1 MRFASAGA
9 AGAAGAAGSAAAE
22 AVHDTL
28 RIREFLDTN
37 EDCSFANLSFSDD
50 GEGGGDGGDDGG
62 SSGGGSGGGSGAGG
76 LSNAR
81 LPRPCARLLE
91 TYISSLK
98 ERLALNVAAGHDL
111 FARGMS

>member
-1 MRFASAGA
+1 VRFASADA
-9 AGAAGAAGSAAAE
+9 AGAAAGAAAAE

-28 RIREFLDTN
+28 LIREFLDTN
-37 EDCSFANLSFSDD
+37 EDCSFANLSFSDGGGD
-50 GEGGGDGGDDGG
+50 GGGDGGDDGG
-62 SSGGGSGGGSGAGG
+62 GSGGGDGGAGG